1 MENERYNSPVRII
14 ALSSSRGTTFQ
25 AILDTEARGALKS
38 PVIGLIADREDRG
51 CVAKASAASIPV
63 KIVERKK
70 GEAREEYDR
79 RLDAA
84 VRELAGGDASDVV
97 IAAVGWMWVLT
108 PWFVGHW
115 KKRVLNVHPAL
126 LPKHPGA
133 HAHAEV
139 LRDGDTES
147 GITIHW
153 IDEGVDT
160 GPILLQKSCPVLPG
174 DTEETLKARVQEL
187 EKEWY
192 PEMLAMMERGDV
204 KLS

>member
-1 MENERYNSPVRII
+1 MRIV

-25 AILDTEARGALKS
+25 AILDTKARGALQS
-38 PVIGLIADREDRG
+38 PIIGLIADKDDRG
-51 CVAKASAASIPV
+51 CVVKAKSTGIPV

-70 GEAREEYDR
+70 EETREEYDH

-84 VRELAGGDASDVV
+84 VRELSGEDVSDVV
-97 IAAVGWMWVLT
+97 IAAVGWMWVLS
-108 PWFVGHW
+108 PQFVARW
-115 KKRVLNVHPAL
+115 KNRVLNVHPAL

-133 HAHAEV
+133 HAHTEV
-139 LRDGDTES
+139 LRDGDRES

-160 GPILLQKSCPVLPG
+160 GPILLQKSCPVLPN

-187 EKEWY
+187 EKKWY
-192 PEMLAMMERGDV
+192 PEVLAMIERGDIGIMIRD
-204 KLS
+204 